1 MLPLLLLLSTT
12 TPPRRVGAHHHSY
25 VSLLSARCAREPLA
39 RSPPGG
45 DQRAHSR
52 RTRELQ
58 EHSAQVRGAHGRL
71 LFTKQGALAL
81 VLRPQSPSV
90 RARAC
95 WPPRERVEQLQ
106 QQRRVE
112 ATERICAFFSLV
124 DPKPGKKGAVG
135 AEVPREHLR
144 CYVAAAHWPMRGTT
158 GAPFCRDQ
166 LARAVVL
173 RCPPPSHKRKRVAR

>member
-12 TPPRRVGAHHHSY
+12 TPPRRVGAHHRSY

-124 DPKPGKKGAVG
+124 DICPYDSATAGLSIGAGGRSATTPMAHRG
-135 AEVPREHLR
+135 AEQEPEPRLGPAAPHYR
-144 CYVAAAHWPMRGTT
+144 CSQ
-158 GAPFCRDQ
+158 PF
-166 LARAVVL
+166 
-173 RCPPPSHKRKRVAR
+173 HHHT

>member
-12 TPPRRVGAHHHSY
+12 TPPRRVGAHHRSY

-90 RARAC
+90 RACARC
-95 WPPRERVEQLQ
+95 PPRERVEQLQ

-124 DPKPGKKGAVG
+124 DPKP
-135 AEVPREHLR
+135 REKRGSRGRGPSRASALLR
-144 CYVAAAHWPMRGTT
+144 RSCTLDHGRALS
-158 GAPFCRDQ
+158 FCRDQ

-173 RCPPPSHKRKRVAR
+173 RCPLPSRKRKRVAR

>member
-90 RARAC
+90 RARARC
-95 WPPRERVEQLQ
+95 PPRERVEQLQ

-124 DPKPGKKGAVG
+124 DPKRREKRGR
-135 AEVPREHLR
+135 VPREHLR
-144 CYVAAAHWPMRGTT
+144 CYVAAAHWTT

>member
-1 MLPLLLLLSTT
+1 MLPLSLLLSTT
-12 TPPRRVGAHHHSY
+12 TPPRRVGAHHRSY

-124 DPKPGKKGAVG
+124 DPKP
-135 AEVPREHLR
+135 REKRGSRGRGPSRASALLR
-144 CYVAAAHWPMRGTT
+144 RSCTLDHGRALS
-158 GAPFCRDQ
+158 FCRDQ

-173 RCPPPSHKRKRVAR
+173 RCPLPSRKRKRVAR